1 MRQHANYELELV
13 ETDFFKDVIYG
24 LSQNP
29 KTLKPKYFY
38 DNIGAQLFT
47 EICTTPEYYPTRTEI
62 SILSENAKDIA
73 SIIGDDTAL
82 IEYGSGAL
90 EKIKILLNSLHQPAG
105 LIPVD
110 ISEDQLFVSAEN
122 LQKLYP
128 NLEILPV
135 AADFTKPIPIPEFSR
150 PPKKRVAFFPGSTIG
165 NFEPDLA
172 IQFLDGVNKT
182 IGPNGLL
189 LIGFDL
195 KKDTDTLLAA
205 YDDKQ
210 GITASFNK
218 HLLSRINNELEG
230 NFNLDT
236 FEHIARYNKDRGRI
250 EMHLESKMEQAV
262 SIHNELFKFLKGETI
277 HTENCY
283 KFTEKSFTAMSS
295 QAGLSPLKTWTD
307 DQNLFAVMLLGRAT
321 NLLAD

>member
-1 MRQHANYELELV
+1 MRQHANYKLELV

-90 EKIKILLNSLHQPAG
+90 EKIKILLNSLHEPAG

-135 AADFTKPIPIPEFSR
+135 AADFTKPIPIPEFSH

-182 IGPNGLL
+182 IGPNGQLL
-189 LIGFDL
+189 VGFDL
-195 KKDTDTLLAA
+195 KKDTNTLLAA

-210 GITASFNK
+210 GITAAFNK
-218 HLLSRINNELEG
+218 NLLSRINNELDG
-230 NFNLDT
+230 NFDLDT
-236 FEHIARYNKDRGRI
+236 FKHIARYNKNKGRI
-250 EMHLESKMEQAV
+250 EMHLESKIEQTV
-262 SIHNELFKFLKGETI
+262 SIHNELFTFLKGETI
-277 HTENCY
+277 HTESCY
-283 KFTEKSFTAMSS
+283 KFTEESFTAMSS

-307 DQNLFAVMLLGRAT
+307 NQSLFAVMLLRTTT